1 MKEIILYTK
10 DGVRKQ
16 VLPVAAGSKIRYA
29 MGKEDSLTL
38 RFSVDTPVSFKL
50 GDHVQLLSDIPHSGI
65 YELTELPTPT
75 YDNSTG
81 GYKYEARF
89 DAHYCK
95 WKNKIFKYTPE
106 NASSEASWSLTA
118 PLHTHLEVFL
128 RNLKSLGYKYKNQ
141 DYVYIID
148 GTVEN
153 KSVAMEYANENML
166 DALYRMAS
174 ESAWN
179 CDVWVSGNEIH
190 FGHCE
195 SGNAI
200 PLRRGI
206 EVASSQ
212 RSESKGVYATRL
224 YAFGGE
230 RNIPRSYGKRFI
242 DSVLTNGLTHFTG
255 VLHNTNYYLDYDDEV
270 DIHFLSGVDKGK
282 TFHVVWRYGNFH
294 PRGEEQIKAQKGDK
308 FEILN
313 FPEEVPDR
321 YLSYGVDGLTINGV
335 VQKRL
340 MMPRSIPYIDV
351 YPDMT
356 TEEAI
361 EAVIVF
367 DDIYPKR
374 VGTLANVEP
383 VQRDVKDGDKVVDK
397 FTAYQYTDEGLNFKE
412 EYILE
417 GEELKITF
425 QKGKLSGMTFGV
437 QFDPGNKKEQ
447 KWEIIRNED
456 YGRPLPDETLKPE
469 DGDEYVLSGF
479 NIKLVSDAYIPTA
492 EKELE
497 AKARQYA
504 EKIKNDNGTFT
515 VTMNSVWVHDNNKF
529 LSCGQKVTFTDD
541 AMFSGSRDLRVL
553 GYEIN
558 LDIPYDSPTYTI
570 GQSMPFSRL
579 GNIETQLEAV
589 TFKGS
594 TYVSGG
600 GGGNGSN
607 VYIVKRDDATEPSDF
622 NVFSSLRSL
631 KTLLRKD
638 KDDTTEFLL
647 TLLKGAVFGNNK
659 ASIDSSGAARLLSAI
674 IGNGKATIDESGI
687 ASLVSA
693 IIGNGNARINADGAS
708 TFKSATVRE
717 GVTSDNF
724 STGALGSG
732 FALKKDEN
740 NDSYLEVDRMMV
752 RKVAIFIELL
762 IQRLRHVGGQIV
774 ISPASMACER
784 VEDRAD
790 AYRCYFRST
799 DGNKTVTNEFVVG
812 DQARCQT
819 FNIKPGVHQGVQNQY
834 YWRLVTAIG
843 DDYIDLSKTDCD
855 RGSTV
860 PQAGDD
866 IVQLGNRSDATRQGA
881 FVLAAHGAGAPYLK
895 MYRGI
900 NSYVMDGREIIIL
913 SRDEVSIIA
922 NKLQFSTGVNV
933 ETAVKNAQNTANSA
947 QNTANSASGKADQ
960 AQGAANNAQITADD
974 ASKKADKAQN
984 AADAANSN
992 ASKVGSDLS
1001 AFMTATNGKFEA
1013 NDRKF
1018 ASNLEESKYYADQ
1031 AVQAM
1036 PISGKNLFR
1045 DTKEGGHW
1053 FPNNWGGSDFSV
1065 EKITE
1070 AVTVGG
1076 HALNGYVRFLRNG
1089 TQGNGDIKTIADYS
1103 PKITKADTRNRY
1115 VTVSFYARAEQR
1127 TAIYLNFCSGG
1138 NGEIAAEG
1146 EINKEAIISTEWEH
1160 KSVTFK
1166 TKDEPQYDGL
1176 WVWWNWYDAGIP
1188 LDMALFQVE
1197 FGNRASEWSPSADDV
1212 MDYTDQQVGKIP
1224 YSGRNLLQMWSMTEA
1239 NLVPEN
1245 GEWKENHS
1253 KLDYTCDF
1261 IPAQPNEQLTLS
1273 LHRNIDRTADY
1284 FRGQFWAYNANKVG
1298 IQSLIANIN
1307 WDRNGQMQTV
1317 ITPEG
1322 TAFVRLSLIRGK
1334 EKNTWKLER
1343 GTKVTDWTPA
1353 PEDTAAL
1360 IEQNASEI
1368 KQLPDSITFSVSKK
1382 ITGGA
1387 LNYVS
1392 GTQEI
1397 READGLNTGNQCVTG
1412 YTIHKECIDKH
1423 VSTAFKVR
1431 FEGCGLGDGS
1441 HMTMQVGKVNGWNW
1455 HGLIAYEERGYGH
1468 GFALSDRGETF
1479 QLDGG
1484 LTIPYNGEFVIY
1496 SYDLDISD
1504 AWGDGNLFFR
1514 LDNIDGGKITFSE
1527 VRVWKTTADERNAT
1541 NKEPLP
1547 WYPSRWDTGLLDSR
1561 ITQTANNITL
1571 EVSRLNDADT
1581 ALSTRIN
1588 QTAEQIS
1595 LKVNEVIGGE
1605 NLIDGAS
1612 FLTPNGFD
1620 GWTHQGDLLN
1630 HGIKNWTEVGST
1642 CLKITFEKNGCGIF
1656 KPIGEKGIAIV
1667 KEGLTLTYSM
1677 DIRRVSEAEFDDSSK
1692 MQIGLDEANIKTF
1705 DLRDIPTNEWKRIS
1719 VTTTAGAIRMKN
1731 FGLYYYTYKPAPVTV
1746 YIKCIKVELG
1756 NRATAYMDSDV
1767 DSLLATGI
1775 DIQKNAITLTADKT
1789 TIRNSRGAQIAMFTD
1804 KGGKPLIKAEH
1815 IDVDNLYVKHL
1826 DGATGSFSGRL
1837 EAATGSFSGEL
1848 KAATGTFRGKLESA
1862 ELNTPVGNI
1871 GGFHIQGKNLVS
1883 TANSDYNAAITFNHG
1898 LTYYQFG
1905 NRFYTQNVDSDYGIQ
1920 IPSYGTRTLSF
1931 YINQTIRYQKAT
1943 YEGEVLEYS
1952 YDNVCIANSCE
1963 IEYSKLLSKGKYG
1976 MQYFALGAG
1985 HCVLDGVIEGVCC
1998 QKISFSGD
2006 NKLTIIDPQG
2016 YGNKVTIE
2024 QAYDSNTVALPSLG
2038 KFKLFCGRGT
2048 LTGYFEASMMSMY
2061 IINNTDKT
2069 VYMIGRNI
2077 INMDPWGQS
2086 FAGFDFPSLYKGGR
2100 RLVNPKDC
2108 AIAPRTIMHVMLLD
2122 TGDANDRGYFAY
2134 VVN

>member
-16 VLPVAAGSKIRYA
+16 VLPVVAGSKIRYA

-255 VLHNTNYYLDYDDEV
+255 VLHNTNYYLDYDEEV
-270 DIHFLSGVDKGK
+270 DIYFLSGVDKGK
-282 TFHVVWRYGNFH
+282 TFRVAWRYGNFH

-321 YLSYGVDGLTINGV
+321 YLSYGVDGLTVNGV

-361 EAVIVF
+361 EAVVVF

-437 QFDPGNKKEQ
+437 QFDPDDKKEQ

-469 DGDEYVLSGF
+469 NGDEYVLSGF

-504 EKIKNDNGTFT
+504 EKIKNDDGTFT
-515 VTMNSVWVHDNNKF
+515 ITMNPVWVHDNNKYF
-529 LSCGQKVTFTDD
+529 ACGQKVTFTDD
-541 AMFSGSRDLRVL
+541 AMFSGSRDLRIL

-607 VYIVKRDDATEPSDF
+607 VYIVKRDDTTEPSDF

-762 IQRLRHVGGQIV
+762 IQRLRHVGGQI
-774 ISPASMACER
+774 ILSPASITCER

-799 DGNKTVTNEFVVG
+799 DGSKTVTNEFVVG

-834 YWRLVTAIG
+834 YWRLVTAVG

-895 MYRGI
+895 MYRNI

-913 SRDEVSIIA
+913 SREEVSIIA
-922 NKLQFSTGVNV
+922 NKLQFSTGANV
-933 ETAVKNAQNTANSA
+933 ETAVNNAQNTANSA
-947 QNTANSASGKADQ
+947 QNTANSASGKADK
-960 AQGAANNAQITADD
+960 AQDAANNAQTTADD

-984 AADAANSN
+984 AADAANSQ
-992 ASKVGSDLS
+992 ASTTSHNLTE
-1001 AFMTATNGKFEA
+1001 FMRETRG
-1013 NDRKF
+1013 
-1018 ASNLEESKYYADQ
+1018 
-1031 AVQAM
+1031 
-1036 PISGKNLFR
+1036 
-1045 DTKEGGHW
+1045 
-1053 FPNNWGGSDFSV
+1053 DFSSTNERFNSV
-1065 EKITE
+1065 
-1070 AVTVGG
+1070 
-1076 HALNGYVRFLRNG
+1076 LNE
-1089 TQGNGDIKTIADYS
+1089 TKT
-1103 PKITKADTRNRY
+1103 
-1115 VTVSFYARAEQR
+1115 
-1127 TAIYLNFCSGG
+1127 
-1138 NGEIAAEG
+1138 
-1146 EINKEAIISTEWEH
+1146 
-1160 KSVTFK
+1160 
-1166 TKDEPQYDGL
+1166 
-1176 WVWWNWYDAGIP
+1176 
-1188 LDMALFQVE
+1188 
-1197 FGNRASEWSPSADDV
+1197 
-1212 MDYTDQQVGKIP
+1212 YTDQKIGKIP
-1224 YSGRNLLQMWSMTEA
+1224 YSGRNLLQMWSI
-1239 NLVPEN
+1239 VPGYLSPVN
-1245 GEWKENHS
+1245 GSVIPGGSAEDWDQ
-1253 KLDYTCDF
+1253 LYDY
-1261 IPAQPNEQLTLS
+1261 IPIKPNEQLTLS
-1273 LHRNIDRTADY
+1273 LQGNIENKPDSVKGR
-1284 FRGQFWAYNANKVG
+1284 FWIYNSDKVA
-1298 IQSLIANIN
+1298 IKQEI
-1307 WDRNGQMQTV
+1307 
-1317 ITPEG
+1317 PEG
-1322 TAFVRLSLIRGK
+1322 IGWATPQSATFTMPSDAAFVRCSLIRGNWK
-1334 EKNTWKLER
+1334 GLWKLER

-1441 HMTMQVGKVNGWNW
+1441 RATMQVGKVNGWNY
-1455 HGLIAYEERGYGH
+1455 HGLVAYEERGIGH

-1479 QLDGG
+1479 QLDDG

-1496 SYDLDISD
+1496 SYDLDLSD
-1504 AWGDGNLFFR
+1504 AWGDGNLYFR

-1527 VRVWKTTADERNAT
+1527 VRVWKTTADERNAV

-1547 WYPSRWDTGLLDSR
+1547 WYPSRWDTGLLDSK
-1561 ITQTANNITL
+1561 ITQTANDITL
-1571 EVSRLNDADT
+1571 EVENRKSEDEVLSSR
-1581 ALSTRIN
+1581 IQ
-1588 QTAEQIS
+1588 QTAERIS
-1595 LKVNEVIGGE
+1595 LKVERQIGGE
-1605 NLIDGAS
+1605 NLLYNSSFAS
-1612 FLTPNGFD
+1612 DLVGWGIEGGSANMTAQIVNRDKTVDWLQGFPCLELWFNTASK
-1620 GWTHQGDLLN
+1620 GIYRYLPPGIEGEGDAFTVSFDMLKRNPWPYRLIVGVEDSPQKYVDISN
-1630 HGIKNWTEVGST
+1630 HPINEWRRVTVTQYVSRVGSQAI
-1642 CLKITFEKNGCGIF
+1642 LVYG
-1656 KPIGEKGIAIV
+1656 GEGDGGV
-1667 KEGLTLTYSM
+1667 
-1677 DIRRVSEAEFDDSSK
+1677 
-1692 MQIGLDEANIKTF
+1692 
-1705 DLRDIPTNEWKRIS
+1705 
-1719 VTTTAGAIRMKN
+1719 
-1731 FGLYYYTYKPAPVTV
+1731 V
-1746 YIKCIKVELG
+1746 YIKNMKVERG
-1756 NRATAYMDSDV
+1756 TVATSWCPAPSEQHDK
-1767 DSLLATGI
+1767 LLATGI
-1775 DIQKNAITLTADKT
+1775 DIMNERIVLTANNT
-1789 TIRNSRGAQIAMFTD
+1789 VIQSNSGQQIAMFTED
-1804 KGGKPLIKAEH
+1804 EQGKPWIKGENISGTNLTAER
-1815 IDVDNLYVKHL
+1815 I
-1826 DGATGSFSGRL
+1826 
-1837 EAATGSFSGEL
+1837 
-1848 KAATGTFRGKLESA
+1848 
-1862 ELNTPVGNI
+1862 
-1871 GGFHIQGKNLVS
+1871 
-1883 TANSDYNAAITFNHG
+1883 ITK
-1898 LTYYQFG
+1898 
-1905 NRFYTQNVDSDYGIQ
+1905 
-1920 IPSYGTRTLSF
+1920 P
-1931 YINQTIRYQKAT
+1931 
-1943 YEGEVLEYS
+1943 
-1952 YDNVCIANSCE
+1952 
-1963 IEYSKLLSKGKYG
+1963 
-1976 MQYFALGAG
+1976 
-1985 HCVLDGVIEGVCC
+1985 
-1998 QKISFSGD
+1998 SGD
-2006 NKLTIIDPQG
+2006 NTAHVEIADSEINIFGRVARNIQFGVNDDG
-2016 YGNKVTIE
+2016 YAVLRYFDNGGRLL
-2024 QAYDSNTVALPSLG
+2024 YDLG
-2038 KFKLFCGRGT
+2038 PKG
-2048 LTGYFEASMMSMY
+2048 
-2061 IINNTDKT
+2061 IINTPNQEEKWEEVWLRQIGGDSDTIDSVLQNYISDYKRWEFNEGFKRYRYYSKMVAGVYDDAVNNGKVFRRKDKSSSLNGVFVKAPASSGTAPNFGLYRTDPSNPGNQFVFPGLNLNNEP
-2069 VYMIGRNI
+2069 VYNRYPLYFVVLEEYNNGRLARS
-2077 INMDPWGQS
+2077 QS
-2086 FAGFDFPSLYKGGR
+2086 
-2100 RLVNPKDC
+2100 
-2108 AIAPRTIMHVMLLD
+2108 
-2122 TGDANDRGYFAY
+2122 AY
-2134 VVN
+2134 WNG

>member
-1 MKEIILYTK
+1 MEAIKVYSINGEARATIPITSESVLRYTLMQE
-10 DGVRKQ
+10 DCL
-16 VLPVAAGSKIRYA
+16 VLPFASSSPI
-29 MGKEDSLTL
+29 
-38 RFSVDTPVSFKL
+38 SFQL
-50 GDHVQLLSDIPHSGI
+50 GDYVMLNTDIPNAGI

-224 YAFGGE
+224 YAFGGG
-230 RNIPRSYGKRFI
+230 RNIPRSYDKRFI

-255 VLHNTNYYLDYDDEV
+255 VLHNTNYYLDYDEEV
-270 DIHFLSGVDKGK
+270 DIYFLSGVDKGK

-321 YLSYGVDGLTINGV
+321 YLSYGVDGLTVNGV

-340 MMPRSIPYIDV
+340 MMPRNTPYIDV

-361 EAVIVF
+361 EAVVVF

-469 DGDEYVLSGF
+469 NGDEYVLSGF

-515 VTMNSVWVHDNNKF
+515 VTMNSVWMHDNNKYF
-529 LSCGQKVTFTDD
+529 ACGQKVTFTDD

-752 RKVAIFIELL
+752 RKIAIFVELL

-933 ETAVKNAQNTANSA
+933 EAAVNTAQNTANSA
-947 QNTANSASGKADQ
+947 QDTANSASGKADK
-960 AQGAANNAQITADD
+960 AQGAADKAQGAADSASEKADSAQDAANNAQITADD
-974 ASKKADKAQN
+974 ANKKADKAQD
-984 AADAANSN
+984 AADAANSQ
-992 ASKVGSDLS
+992 ASTTSHNLTE
-1001 AFMTATNGKFEA
+1001 FMRETRGGFSSTNERFNSVLNE
-1013 NDRKF
+1013 
-1018 ASNLEESKYYADQ
+1018 
-1031 AVQAM
+1031 
-1036 PISGKNLFR
+1036 
-1045 DTKEGGHW
+1045 TK
-1053 FPNNWGGSDFSV
+1053 
-1065 EKITE
+1065 T
-1070 AVTVGG
+1070 
-1076 HALNGYVRFLRNG
+1076 
-1089 TQGNGDIKTIADYS
+1089 
-1103 PKITKADTRNRY
+1103 
-1115 VTVSFYARAEQR
+1115 
-1127 TAIYLNFCSGG
+1127 
-1138 NGEIAAEG
+1138 
-1146 EINKEAIISTEWEH
+1146 
-1160 KSVTFK
+1160 
-1166 TKDEPQYDGL
+1166 
-1176 WVWWNWYDAGIP
+1176 
-1188 LDMALFQVE
+1188 
-1197 FGNRASEWSPSADDV
+1197 
-1212 MDYTDQQVGKIP
+1212 YTDQKVGKIP
-1224 YSGRNLLQMWSMTEA
+1224 YSGRNLLQMWSI
-1239 NLVPEN
+1239 VPGYLSPIN
-1245 GEWKENHS
+1245 GS
-1253 KLDYTCDF
+1253 PLQTGTADSFDQMYDY
-1261 IPAQPNEQLTLS
+1261 IPVQPNEQLTLS
-1273 LHRNIDRTADY
+1273 LQGNLDEGIEAYILGR
-1284 FRGQFWAYNANKVG
+1284 FWIYNSAKAS
-1298 IQSLIANIN
+1298 IKQEI
-1307 WDRNGQMQTV
+1307 
-1317 ITPEG
+1317 PEG
-1322 TAFVRLSLIRGK
+1322 IGWRTPQSATFTMPSDAAFVRCSLIRGNWK
-1334 EKNTWKLER
+1334 GLWKLER

-1392 GTQEI
+1392 GTQ
-1397 READGLNTGNQCVTG
+1397 GNHETTTWRDENNAEDFG
-1412 YTIHKECIDKH
+1412 GKFKIHKECGGKYL
-1423 VSTAFKVR
+1423 SAAFKVR
-1431 FEGCGLGDGS
+1431 FEGCEFGGNPRVK
-1441 HMTMQVGKVNGWNW
+1441 MQVNDQNGWGW
-1455 HGLIAYEERGYGH
+1455 YELVANEGRNGS

-1479 QLDGG
+1479 PLDGG

-1496 SYDLDISD
+1496 SYDLAKPGIQ
-1504 AWGDGNLFFR
+1504 GDGVVFVRFDYVR
-1514 LDNIDGGKITFSE
+1514 GGKITVSE
-1527 VRVWKTTADERNAT
+1527 IRVWETTDEERNAV

-1547 WYPSRWDTGLLDSR
+1547 WYPSRWDTGLLDSK
-1561 ITQTANNITL
+1561 ITQTAESITL
-1571 EVSRLNDADT
+1571 EVENRKSEDKVLSSR
-1581 ALSTRIN
+1581 IH
-1588 QTAEQIS
+1588 QTADQIS

-1719 VTTTAGAIRMKN
+1719 ITTTAGAIRMKN

-1826 DGATGSFSGRL
+1826 DGATGSFSGTLNAATGSFSGRL
-1837 EAATGSFSGEL
+1837 EAATGSFKGRVEADSGYFSGEL

-1862 ELNTPVGNI
+1862 ELIAPVGNI
-1871 GGFHIQGKNLVS
+1871 GGFHIQGNNLVS
-1883 TANSDYNAAITFNHG
+1883 TANSMYNAAITFNHG
-1898 LTYYQFG
+1898 KTYYQFG
-1905 NRFYTQNVDSDYGIQ
+1905 NRFYTQDVNSDYGVQ
-1920 IPSYGTRTLSF
+1920 APSYGTRTLSF
-1931 YINQTIRYQKAT
+1931 YINQTIRYQGKV
-1943 YEGEVLEYS
+1943 YGDDYD
-1952 YDNVCIANSCE
+1952 YDNVCIANACE
-1963 IEYSKLLSKGKYG
+1963 IKYSPLRTSGKYG

-1998 QKISFSGD
+1998 QKIHFAEN
-2006 NKLTIIDPQG
+2006 NKTEIIDPQAF
-2016 YGNKVTIE
+2016 GNRVTIE
-2024 QAYDSNTVALPSLG
+2024 TAYDSDTVALPSLG

-2048 LTGYFEASMMSMY
+2048 LTDYFEASMMSMY

-2069 VYMIGRNI
+2069 VYLIGRNI
-2077 INMDPWGQS
+2077 VVVNGEQV
-2086 FAGFDFPSLYKGGR
+2086 FAGFDFPSLFKNGR

-2108 AIAPRTIMHVMLLD
+2108 AIAPHTIMHVMLLD
-2122 TGDANDRGYFAY
+2122 TGDAYDRGYFAY

>member
-255 VLHNTNYYLDYDDEV
+255 VLHNTNYYLDYDEEV
-270 DIHFLSGVDKGK
+270 DIYFLSGVDKGK
-282 TFHVVWRYGNFH
+282 TFRVAWRYGNFH

-321 YLSYGVDGLTINGV
+321 YLSYGVDGLTVNGV

-361 EAVIVF
+361 EAVVVF

-437 QFDPGNKKEQ
+437 QFDPDDKKEQ

-469 DGDEYVLSGF
+469 NGDEYVLSGF

-762 IQRLRHVGGQIV
+762 IQRLRHVGGQI
-774 ISPASMACER
+774 ILSPASITCER

-799 DGNKTVTNEFVVG
+799 DGSKTVTNEFVVG

-834 YWRLVTAIG
+834 YWRLVTAVG

-866 IVQLGNRSDATRQGA
+866 IVQLGNRSDATRQCA
-881 FVLAAHGAGAPYLK
+881 IVLAAHGAGAPYLK

-913 SRDEVSIIA
+913 SRKEVSIIA

-933 ETAVKNAQNTANSA
+933 ETAVNNAQNTANSA
-947 QNTANSASGKADQ
+947 QNTANSASGKADK
-960 AQGAANNAQITADD
+960 AQDAANNAQTTADD

-984 AADAANSN
+984 AADAANSQ
-992 ASKVGSDLS
+992 ASTTSHNLTE
-1001 AFMTATNGKFEA
+1001 FMRETRG
-1013 NDRKF
+1013 
-1018 ASNLEESKYYADQ
+1018 
-1031 AVQAM
+1031 
-1036 PISGKNLFR
+1036 
-1045 DTKEGGHW
+1045 
-1053 FPNNWGGSDFSV
+1053 DFSSTNERFNSV
-1065 EKITE
+1065 
-1070 AVTVGG
+1070 
-1076 HALNGYVRFLRNG
+1076 LNE
-1089 TQGNGDIKTIADYS
+1089 TKT
-1103 PKITKADTRNRY
+1103 
-1115 VTVSFYARAEQR
+1115 
-1127 TAIYLNFCSGG
+1127 
-1138 NGEIAAEG
+1138 
-1146 EINKEAIISTEWEH
+1146 
-1160 KSVTFK
+1160 
-1166 TKDEPQYDGL
+1166 
-1176 WVWWNWYDAGIP
+1176 
-1188 LDMALFQVE
+1188 
-1197 FGNRASEWSPSADDV
+1197 
-1212 MDYTDQQVGKIP
+1212 YTDQKIGKIP
-1224 YSGRNLLQMWSMTEA
+1224 YSGRNLLQMWSI
-1239 NLVPEN
+1239 VPGYLSPVN
-1245 GEWKENHS
+1245 GSVIPGGSAEDWDH
-1253 KLDYTCDF
+1253 LYDY
-1261 IPAQPNEQLTLS
+1261 IPIKPNEQLTLS
-1273 LHRNIDRTADY
+1273 LQGNIENKPDSVKGR
-1284 FRGQFWAYNANKVG
+1284 FWIYNSDKVAIKQEILEG
-1298 IQSLIANIN
+1298 IGWATPQSATFTMPS
-1307 WDRNGQMQTV
+1307 DA
-1317 ITPEG
+1317 
-1322 TAFVRLSLIRGK
+1322 AFVRCSLIRGNWK
-1334 EKNTWKLER
+1334 GLWKLER

-1441 HMTMQVGKVNGWNW
+1441 RVMMQVSKVNGWNW
-1455 HGLIAYEERGYGH
+1455 HGLIAYEERGIGH

-1496 SYDLDISD
+1496 SYDLDLSD
-1504 AWGDGNLFFR
+1504 AWGDGDLYFR

-1527 VRVWKTTADERNAT
+1527 VRVWKTTADERNAV

-1561 ITQTANNITL
+1561 ITQTANDITL
-1571 EVSRLNDADT
+1571 EVENRKSEDEVLSSR
-1581 ALSTRIN
+1581 IQ
-1588 QTAEQIS
+1588 QTAERIS
-1595 LKVNEVIGGE
+1595 LKVERQIGGE
-1605 NLIDGAS
+1605 NLLYNSSFAS
-1612 FLTPNGFD
+1612 DLVGWGIEGGSANMTAQIVNRDKTVDWLQGFPCLELWFNTASK
-1620 GWTHQGDLLN
+1620 GIYRYLPPGIEGEGDAFTVSFDMLKRNPWPYQLIIGVEDSPQKYVDISN
-1630 HGIKNWTEVGST
+1630 HPINEWRRVTVTQYVSRVGSQAI
-1642 CLKITFEKNGCGIF
+1642 LVYG
-1656 KPIGEKGIAIV
+1656 GEGDGGV
-1667 KEGLTLTYSM
+1667 
-1677 DIRRVSEAEFDDSSK
+1677 
-1692 MQIGLDEANIKTF
+1692 
-1705 DLRDIPTNEWKRIS
+1705 
-1719 VTTTAGAIRMKN
+1719 
-1731 FGLYYYTYKPAPVTV
+1731 V
-1746 YIKCIKVELG
+1746 YIKNMKVERG
-1756 NRATAYMDSDV
+1756 SVATSWCPAPSEQHDK
-1767 DSLLATGI
+1767 LLATGI
-1775 DIQKNAITLTADKT
+1775 DIMNERIVLTANNT
-1789 TIRNSRGAQIAMFTD
+1789 VIQSNSGQQIAMFTED
-1804 KGGKPLIKAEH
+1804 EQGKPWIKGENISGTNLTAER
-1815 IDVDNLYVKHL
+1815 I
-1826 DGATGSFSGRL
+1826 
-1837 EAATGSFSGEL
+1837 
-1848 KAATGTFRGKLESA
+1848 
-1862 ELNTPVGNI
+1862 
-1871 GGFHIQGKNLVS
+1871 
-1883 TANSDYNAAITFNHG
+1883 ITK
-1898 LTYYQFG
+1898 
-1905 NRFYTQNVDSDYGIQ
+1905 
-1920 IPSYGTRTLSF
+1920 P
-1931 YINQTIRYQKAT
+1931 
-1943 YEGEVLEYS
+1943 
-1952 YDNVCIANSCE
+1952 
-1963 IEYSKLLSKGKYG
+1963 
-1976 MQYFALGAG
+1976 
-1985 HCVLDGVIEGVCC
+1985 
-1998 QKISFSGD
+1998 SGD
-2006 NKLTIIDPQG
+2006 NTAHVEIADSEINIFGRVARNIQFGVNDDG
-2016 YGNKVTIE
+2016 YAVLRYFDNGGRLL
-2024 QAYDSNTVALPSLG
+2024 YDLG
-2038 KFKLFCGRGT
+2038 PKG
-2048 LTGYFEASMMSMY
+2048 
-2061 IINNTDKT
+2061 IINTPNQEEKWEEVWLRQIGGDSDTIDSVLQNYISDYKRWEFNEGFKRYRYYSKMVAGVYDDAVNNGKVFRRKDKSSSLNGVFVKAPASSGTAPNFGLYRTDPSNPGNQFVFPGLNLNNEP
-2069 VYMIGRNI
+2069 VYNRYPLYFVVLEEYNNGRLARS
-2077 INMDPWGQS
+2077 QS
-2086 FAGFDFPSLYKGGR
+2086 
-2100 RLVNPKDC
+2100 
-2108 AIAPRTIMHVMLLD
+2108 
-2122 TGDANDRGYFAY
+2122 AY
-2134 VVN
+2134 WNG

>member
-16 VLPVAAGSKIRYA
+16 VLPVTAGSKIRYA

-65 YELTELPTPT
+65 YEITELPTPT

-81 GYKYEARF
+81 SYKYEARF

-224 YAFGGE
+224 YAFGGG

-321 YLSYGVDGLTINGV
+321 YLSYGVDGLTVNGV

-340 MMPRSIPYIDV
+340 MMPRNTPYIDV

-361 EAVIVF
+361 EAVVVF

-397 FTAYQYTDEGLNFKE
+397 FTTYQYTDEGLNFKE

-437 QFDPGNKKEQ
+437 QFDPDGKKEQ

-479 NIKLVSDAYIPTA
+479 NIKLVSEAYIPTA

-504 EKIKNDNGTFT
+504 EKIKNDDGTFT
-515 VTMNSVWVHDNNKF
+515 VTMNPVWVHDNNKYF
-529 LSCGQKVTFTDD
+529 ACGQKVTFTDD

-579 GNIETQLEAV
+579 GNIETQLESV

-708 TFKSATVRE
+708 AFKSATIRE

-762 IQRLRHVGGQIV
+762 IQRLRHVGGQI
-774 ISPASMACER
+774 ILSPASITCER

-799 DGNKTVTNEFVVG
+799 DGNKTVVNEFVVG

-866 IVQLGNRSDATRQGA
+866 IVQLGNRSDATRQCA
-881 FVLAAHGAGAPYLK
+881 IVLAAHGAGAPYFK
-895 MYRGI
+895 MYRNI

-913 SRDEVSIIA
+913 SREDVSIIA

-933 ETAVKNAQNTANSA
+933 ETAVNTAQNTANSA
-947 QNTANSASGKADQ
+947 QSTANSASGKAD
-960 AQGAANNAQITADD
+960 
-974 ASKKADKAQN
+974 
-984 AADAANSN
+984 
-992 ASKVGSDLS
+992 KVGNDLS
-1001 AFMTATNGKFEA
+1001 VFVSETNGKFEE

-1053 FPNNWGGSDFSV
+1053 YPNNWGGSDFSV

-1115 VTVSFYARAEQR
+1115 ITVSFYARAAQR
-1127 TAIYLNFCSGG
+1127 TAIYLNLSSGG
-1138 NGEIAAEG
+1138 NGEIVAEG

-1176 WVWWNWYDAGIP
+1176 WVWWYWYDAGIP

-1245 GEWKENHS
+1245 GEWKENRS

-1261 IPAQPNEQLTLS
+1261 IPVQPNEQLTLS

-1284 FRGQFWAYNANKVG
+1284 FCGQFWAYNANKVG
-1298 IQSLIANIN
+1298 IQSLIANIK

-1392 GTQEI
+1392 GTQGIHETTTW
-1397 READGLNTGNQCVTG
+1397 RDENNTEDFGG
-1412 YTIHKECIDKH
+1412 KFKIHKECGGKYL
-1423 VSTAFKVR
+1423 SAAFKVR
-1431 FEGCGLGDGS
+1431 FEGCEFGGNPRVK
-1441 HMTMQVGKVNGWNW
+1441 MQVNDQNGWGW
-1455 HGLIAYEERGYGH
+1455 YELVANEGRNGS

-1479 QLDGG
+1479 PLDGG

-1496 SYDLDISD
+1496 SYDLAKPGIQ
-1504 AWGDGNLFFR
+1504 GDGVVSVRFDYVR
-1514 LDNIDGGKITFSE
+1514 GGKITVSE
-1527 VRVWKTTADERNAT
+1527 IRVWETTADERNAT

-1547 WYPSRWDTGLLDSR
+1547 WYPSRWDAGLLDSR
-1561 ITQTANNITL
+1561 ITQTANDITL
-1571 EVSRLNDADT
+1571 EVENRKSEDEVLSSR
-1581 ALSTRIN
+1581 IQ

-1692 MQIGLDEANIKTF
+1692 MQIGLDEENIKTF

-2108 AIAPRTIMHVMLLD
+2108 AIAPHTIMHVMLLD

>member
-16 VLPVAAGSKIRYA
+16 VLPVTAGSKIRYA

-65 YELTELPTPT
+65 YEITELPTPT

-195 SGNAI
+195 SGNAT

-361 EAVIVF
+361 EAVVVF

-504 EKIKNDNGTFT
+504 EKIKNDDGTFT
-515 VTMNSVWVHDNNKF
+515 ITMNPVWVHDNNKYF
-529 LSCGQKVTFTDD
+529 ACGQKVTFTDD

-762 IQRLRHVGGQIV
+762 IQRLRHVGGQI
-774 ISPASMACER
+774 ILSPASITCER

-834 YWRLVTAIG
+834 YWRLVTAVG

-866 IVQLGNRSDATRQGA
+866 IVQLGNRSDATRQCA
-881 FVLAAHGAGAPYLK
+881 IVLAAHGAGAPYLK

-933 ETAVKNAQNTANSA
+933 ETAVNTA
-947 QNTANSASGKADQ
+947 QNTANSASGKADK
-960 AQGAANNAQITADD
+960 AQGAADKAQGAADSASEKAENAQSTANA
-974 ASKKADKAQN
+974 ASGKADK
-984 AADAANSN
+984 
-992 ASKVGSDLS
+992 VGNDLS
-1001 AFMTATNGKFEA
+1001 VFVSETNGKFEA
-1013 NDRKF
+1013 NDEKF
-1018 ASNLEESKYYADQ
+1018 ASNLRESKY
-1031 AVQAM
+1031 
-1036 PISGKNLFR
+1036 
-1045 DTKEGGHW
+1045 
-1053 FPNNWGGSDFSV
+1053 
-1065 EKITE
+1065 
-1070 AVTVGG
+1070 
-1076 HALNGYVRFLRNG
+1076 
-1089 TQGNGDIKTIADYS
+1089 
-1103 PKITKADTRNRY
+1103 
-1115 VTVSFYARAEQR
+1115 
-1127 TAIYLNFCSGG
+1127 
-1138 NGEIAAEG
+1138 
-1146 EINKEAIISTEWEH
+1146 
-1160 KSVTFK
+1160 
-1166 TKDEPQYDGL
+1166 
-1176 WVWWNWYDAGIP
+1176 
-1188 LDMALFQVE
+1188 
-1197 FGNRASEWSPSADDV
+1197 
-1212 MDYTDQQVGKIP
+1212 YTDQQVGKIP
-1224 YSGRNLLQMWSMTEA
+1224 YSGRNLLQMWSI
-1239 NLVPEN
+1239 VPGWLSSN
-1245 GEWKENHS
+1245 DGS
-1253 KLDYTCDF
+1253 PLPSGGTADDFDQMYDY
-1261 IPAQPNEQLTLS
+1261 IPVQPNEQLTLS
-1273 LHRNIDRTADY
+1273 LQGNLDGDIAAGILGR
-1284 FRGQFWAYNANKVG
+1284 FWIYNSDKASIKQE
-1298 IQSLIANIN
+1298 I
-1307 WDRNGQMQTV
+1307 
-1317 ITPEG
+1317 PEG
-1322 TAFVRLSLIRGK
+1322 IWWRTPQSATFTMPSDAAFVRCSLIRGNWK
-1334 EKNTWKLER
+1334 GLWKLER

-1392 GTQEI
+1392 GTQGVIEVI
-1397 READGLNTGNQCVTG
+1397 GSGGPNETFAR
-1412 YTIHKECIDKH
+1412 YTIHKEASGKT
-1423 VSTAFKVR
+1423 VGGAWKVR
-1431 FEGCGLGDGS
+1431 FEGCEFGANAQC
-1441 HMTMQVGKVNGWNW
+1441 TIKVMGNEWWWADFNVCYPTENKEYYIFKQ
-1455 HGLIAYEERGYGH
+1455 H
-1468 GFALSDRGETF
+1468 T
-1479 QLDGG
+1479 
-1484 LTIPYNGEFVIY
+1484 
-1496 SYDLDISD
+1496 DLPEVQND
-1504 AWGDGNLFFR
+1504 APVQIQ
-1514 LDNIDGGKITFSE
+1514 LDNIKGKVYVYEF
-1527 VRVWKTTADERNAT
+1527 RVFETATDEKGNYPIS
-1541 NKEPLP
+1541 PLP

-1561 ITQTANNITL
+1561 ITQTANDITL
-1571 EVSRLNDADT
+1571 EVENRKSEDAT
-1581 ALSTRIN
+1581 LSTRIQ

-1595 LKVNEVIGGE
+1595 LKVERQIGGE
-1605 NLIDGAS
+1605 NLLYNSSFAS
-1612 FLTPNGFD
+1612 DLVGWGIEGGSANMTAQIVNRDKTVDWLQGFP
-1620 GWTHQGDLLN
+1620 
-1630 HGIKNWTEVGST
+1630 
-1642 CLKITFEKNGCGIF
+1642 CLELWFNTAN
-1656 KPIGEKGIAIV
+1656 KGIYRYLPPGI
-1667 KEGLTLTYSM
+1667 EGEGDAFTVSFDMLKRNPWPYQLIIGVEDSPQKYV
-1677 DIRRVSEAEFDDSSK
+1677 DISNHPINEWRRV
-1692 MQIGLDEANIKTF
+1692 T
-1705 DLRDIPTNEWKRIS
+1705 
-1719 VTTTAGAIRMKN
+1719 VTQYVSRVGNQAILVY
-1731 FGLYYYTYKPAPVTV
+1731 GGEGDGGVV
-1746 YIKCIKVELG
+1746 YIKNMKVERG
-1756 NRATAYMDSDV
+1756 SVATSWCPAPSEQHDK
-1767 DSLLATGI
+1767 LLATGI
-1775 DIQKNAITLTADKT
+1775 DIMNERIVLTANNT
-1789 TIRNSRGAQIAMFTD
+1789 VIQSNSGQQIAMFTE
-1804 KGGKPLIKAEH
+1804 KNGKPLLRAEN
-1815 IDVDNLYVKHL
+1815 IDTDNLSADSLSSYNSDTETSVRVNYKNFGFLMEKTFDNYVKKA
-1826 DGATGSFSGRL
+1826 DYKVSIESQKNQSEEYYYPNIKTGGIAFDYPTTTVV
-1837 EAATGSFSGEL
+1837 ENEQA
-1848 KAATGTFRGKLESA
+1848 
-1862 ELNTPVGNI
+1862 
-1871 GGFHIQGKNLVS
+1871 FHG
-1883 TANSDYNAAITFNHG
+1883 ITFNK
-1898 LTYYQFG
+1898 FP
-1905 NRFYTQNVDSDYGIQ
+1905 YTNPD
-1920 IPSYGTRTLSF
+1920 
-1931 YINQTIRYQKAT
+1931 TIRNKSHIGPEYIAFGQYRGDRFKSAIRISGSGVDIVKRNDKT
-1943 YEGEVLEYS
+1943 YVPKTEAVDIG
-1952 YDNVCIANSCE
+1952 
-1963 IEYSKLLSKGKYG
+1963 GR
-1976 MQYFALGAG
+1976 
-1985 HCVLDGVIEGVCC
+1985 
-1998 QKISFSGD
+1998 
-2006 NKLTIIDPQG
+2006 
-2016 YGNKVTIE
+2016 
-2024 QAYDSNTVALPSLG
+2024 
-2038 KFKLFCGRGT
+2038 KLFFVSGVYVGSGQDWSDVT
-2048 LTGYFEASMMSMY
+2048 SSFVKDDAFFKES
-2061 IINNTDKT
+2061 IN
-2069 VYMIGRNI
+2069 IL
-2077 INMDPWGQS
+2077 QQ
-2086 FAGFDFPSLYKGGR
+2086 
-2100 RLVNPKDC
+2100 
-2108 AIAPRTIMHVMLLD
+2108 
-2122 TGDANDRGYFAY
+2122 
-2134 VVN
+2134 

>member
-16 VLPVAAGSKIRYA
+16 VLPVTAGSKIRYA

-38 RFSVDTPVSFKL
+38 RFSVNTPVSFKL

-255 VLHNTNYYLDYDDEV
+255 VLHNTNYYLDYDEEV
-270 DIHFLSGVDKGK
+270 DIYFLSGVDKGK
-282 TFHVVWRYGNFH
+282 TFRVAWRYGNFH

-321 YLSYGVDGLTINGV
+321 YLSYGVDGLTVNGV

-361 EAVIVF
+361 EAVVVF

-469 DGDEYVLSGF
+469 NGDEYVLSGF

-504 EKIKNDNGTFT
+504 EKIKNDDGTFT
-515 VTMNSVWVHDNNKF
+515 ITMNPVWVHDNNKYF
-529 LSCGQKVTFTDD
+529 ACGQKVTFTDD
-541 AMFSGSRDLRVL
+541 AMFSGSRDLRIL

-752 RKVAIFIELL
+752 RKIAIFVELL

-799 DGNKTVTNEFVVG
+799 DGSKTVTNEFVVG

-834 YWRLVTAIG
+834 YWRLVTAVG

-913 SRDEVSIIA
+913 SREEVSIIA

-933 ETAVKNAQNTANSA
+933 EAAVNNAQNTANSA
-947 QNTANSASGKADQ
+947 QNTANSASGKADK
-960 AQGAANNAQITADD
+960 AQDAANNAQITADD

-984 AADAANSN
+984 AADAANSQ
-992 ASKVGSDLS
+992 ASTTSHNLTE
-1001 AFMTATNGKFEA
+1001 FMRETRG
-1013 NDRKF
+1013 
-1018 ASNLEESKYYADQ
+1018 
-1031 AVQAM
+1031 
-1036 PISGKNLFR
+1036 
-1045 DTKEGGHW
+1045 
-1053 FPNNWGGSDFSV
+1053 DFSSTNERFNSV
-1065 EKITE
+1065 
-1070 AVTVGG
+1070 
-1076 HALNGYVRFLRNG
+1076 LNE
-1089 TQGNGDIKTIADYS
+1089 TKT
-1103 PKITKADTRNRY
+1103 
-1115 VTVSFYARAEQR
+1115 
-1127 TAIYLNFCSGG
+1127 
-1138 NGEIAAEG
+1138 
-1146 EINKEAIISTEWEH
+1146 
-1160 KSVTFK
+1160 
-1166 TKDEPQYDGL
+1166 
-1176 WVWWNWYDAGIP
+1176 
-1188 LDMALFQVE
+1188 
-1197 FGNRASEWSPSADDV
+1197 
-1212 MDYTDQQVGKIP
+1212 YTDQQIGKIP
-1224 YSGRNLLQMWSMTEA
+1224 YSGRNLLQMWSI
-1239 NLVPEN
+1239 VPGWLSPN
-1245 GEWKENHS
+1245 DGS
-1253 KLDYTCDF
+1253 PLPSGGTADDFDQMYDY
-1261 IPAQPNEQLTLS
+1261 IPVQPNEQLTLS
-1273 LHRNIDRTADY
+1273 LQGNIEGRPSY
-1284 FRGQFWAYNANKVG
+1284 VLGRFWIYNSAKVA
-1298 IQSLIANIN
+1298 IKQEIN
-1307 WDRNGQMQTV
+1307 WGIDWESPQSATFTM
-1317 ITPEG
+1317 PSDA
-1322 TAFVRLSLIRGK
+1322 AFVRCSLIRGNWK
-1334 EKNTWKLER
+1334 GLWKLER

-1392 GTQEI
+1392 GTQGNHETVG
-1397 READGLNTGNQCVTG
+1397 DNVGNQCVFNF
-1412 YTIHKECIDKH
+1412 TIHKECIDKR
-1423 VSTAFKVR
+1423 VSAAFKVR

-1441 HMTMQVGKVNGWNW
+1441 RVTMQVGKVNGWNW
-1455 HGLIAYEERGYGH
+1455 HSLVAYEERGFGH

-1479 QLDGG
+1479 PLDGG
-1484 LTIPYNGEFVIY
+1484 LAIPYNGEFVVY
-1496 SYDLDISD
+1496 SYDMNLSD
-1504 AWGDGNLFFR
+1504 AWGDGDLYFR
-1514 LDNIDGGKITFSE
+1514 LDNVDRGKITFSE
-1527 VRVWKTTADERNAT
+1527 IRVWKTTADERNAT

-1561 ITQTANNITL
+1561 ITQTANDITL
-1571 EVSRLNDADT
+1571 EVENRKSEDAT
-1581 ALSTRIN
+1581 LSTRIQ
-1588 QTAEQIS
+1588 QTADQIS

-1719 VTTTAGAIRMKN
+1719 ITTTAGAIRMKN
-1731 FGLYYYTYKPAPVTV
+1731 FGLYYYTYKPSPVTV

-1826 DGATGSFSGRL
+1826 DGATGNFSGTLNAATGSFSGRL
-1837 EAATGSFSGEL
+1837 EAATGSFKGRVEADSGYFSGEL

-1943 YEGEVLEYS
+1943 YEGEVLEHS

-2024 QAYDSNTVALPSLG
+2024 QAYDNNTVALPSLG

-2086 FAGFDFPSLYKGGR
+2086 FAGFDFPSLYKDGR

-2108 AIAPRTIMHVMLLD
+2108 AIAPRTIVHVMLLD

-2134 VVN
+2134 VVK